1 MLNGWMNDPE
11 QLSWGRGQDAWW
23 GLCSGASMGGRGAFL
38 VSRVGGA
45 VFCVGLSERKLL
57 WSPPS
62 LL

>member
-23 GLCSGASMGGRGAFL
+23 GLCSGASMGGQGASL

-45 VFCVGLSERKLL
+45 VFCVGLAV
-57 WSPPS
+57 
-62 LL
+62 